1 MDFLHS
7 LIMIYTSLNSDAED
21 LQKVMNRTEKEFWR
35 NLVLL

>member
-1 MDFLHS
+1 MDFLRS